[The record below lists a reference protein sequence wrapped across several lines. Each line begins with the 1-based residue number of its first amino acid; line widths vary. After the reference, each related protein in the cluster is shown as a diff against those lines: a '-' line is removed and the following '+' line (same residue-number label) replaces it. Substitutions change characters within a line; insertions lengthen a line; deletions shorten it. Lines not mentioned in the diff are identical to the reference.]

1 MQKSISFKLL
11 VQIGLSV
18 VPAICLAETPEAVAD
33 AVKAGAEA
41 VPFFTWT
48 VTAAILGLA
57 IAAAICGLAQARV
70 VDKAVEGIAR
80 QPETSGQIQTA
91 MILGLAFIES
101 LVIYV
106 LLIALILLFFN
117 PFTQYLIR

>member
-11 VQIGLSV
+11 IQIGLSA
-18 VPAICLAETPEAVAD
+18 VPAVCLAETPVAVSA
-33 AVKAGAEA
+33 AVKAGPEA
-41 VPFFTWT
+41 VPFFIWT
-48 VTAAILGLA
+48 VVSAIIGLS
-57 IAAAICGLAQARV
+57 IAAAVCGLAQSRA

-80 QPETSGQIQTA
+80 QPEATGQIQTA